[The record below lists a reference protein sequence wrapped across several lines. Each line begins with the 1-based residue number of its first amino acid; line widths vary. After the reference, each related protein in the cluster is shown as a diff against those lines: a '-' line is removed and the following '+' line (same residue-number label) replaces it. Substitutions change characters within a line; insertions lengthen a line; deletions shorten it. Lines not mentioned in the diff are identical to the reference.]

1 MTVYKDF
8 TESISGTNVFSTSL
22 QTFEIA

>member
-8 TESISGTNVFSTSL
+8 TESISGTYVFSTSL